1 MEDDQKLYSMAVKEL
16 EKEPVQGPS
25 GVYHTKNGYVF
36 FENRLVPI
44 RGFASSEHS
53 WYILH

>member
-16 EKEPVQGPS
+16 EKEPVQGPT

-36 FENRLVPI
+36 LETRLVPI

>member
-1 MEDDQKLYSMAVKEL
+1 MEDDQLLYSKAVREL
-16 EKEPVQGPS
+16 TKEPIQGPV
-25 GVYHTKNGYVF
+25 GTYHVRNGYVF
-36 FENRLVPI
+36 CEERLVPI